1 MNRLAVL
8 YILMTTVVRDKI
20 IMSKKVAA
28 IPMKNSNEEVPEGAM
43 IQVTGFGDTQPQF
56 RKGDSGGPLV
66 HDGKLAGVVS
76 FGKGCAR
83 KKYPGVYTKVSAL
96 RKWIDEEV
104 RKKKL
109 HKEWERDFE

>member
-1 MNRLAVL
+1 IEDDDQLRRILVPTINFEACKAVYKPREHVSSRML
-8 YILMTTVVRDKI
+8 CAGT
-20 IMSKKVAA
+20 S
-28 IPMKNSNEEVPEGAM
+28 EGG
-43 IQVTGFGDTQPQF
+43 IDSC
-56 RKGDSGGPLV
+56 KGDSGGPLV
-66 HDGKLAGVVS
+66 HDGKLAGIVS

-109 HKEWERDFE
+109 HKEWEKDFE